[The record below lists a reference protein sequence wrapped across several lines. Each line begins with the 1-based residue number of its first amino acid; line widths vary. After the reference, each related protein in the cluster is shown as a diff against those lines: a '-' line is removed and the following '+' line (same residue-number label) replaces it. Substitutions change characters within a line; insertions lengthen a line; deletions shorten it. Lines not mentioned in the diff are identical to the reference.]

1 MNYLKI
7 TKYLYLIIG
16 FVMLYAAVMKWDAP
30 EKPWLEIILSATAF
44 FTYFFRNR
52 FDKKFAE
59 RKNQNNQNNQNNP

>member
-1 MNYLKI
+1 MNYLRI

-16 FVMLYAAVMKWDAP
+16 IVMLYAAIMKWSAID
-30 EKPWLEIILSATAF
+30 KPWLEIILSGTAF

-59 RKNQNNQNNQNNP
+59 RKNQNSQKTP

>member
-16 FVMLYAAVMKWDAP
+16 FVMLYAAAMKWNDL
-30 EKPWLEIILSATAF
+30 EKPWLEIILSGTAF
-44 FTYFFRNR
+44 FTYFFRNQ

-59 RKNQNNQNNQNNP
+59 RKNQNSQTKPNNP